1 MWISWMEMFE
11 QLTLETHDG
20 ILLSSVGSCKTDS
33 TLNSLPWETRRGRRL
48 VSLVD
53 RSKNTLGR
61 IHSIHQAWR
70 C

>member
-1 MWISWMEMFE
+1 MEMFE

-33 TLNSLPWETRRGRRL
+33 TLNSLPWETRRL